1 MMNVRLI
8 NIGKTTIPFLK
19 EGELVYE
26 KRLKHYLNF
35 ERIDLKEIKTNRN
48 QNKDILK
55 KSEAELLL
63 KMIKPNDIV
72 IILDEK
78 GDHYSSEDFSKWL
91 NKKEIRGLKQVV
103 FIIGGAYGFDKTI
116 YDRANEKLSISKMT
130 FSHQMIR
137 LLFLEQLYRAKTIL
151 NGEKYH
157 HS

>member
-1 MMNVRLI
+1 MNVRLI
-8 NIGKTTIPFLK
+8 NIGKTTVPYLK

-35 ERIDLKEIKTNRN
+35 ERIDLKEVKTSKN
-48 QNKDILK
+48 QSNALLK

-63 KMIKPNDIV
+63 KMIKPNDVV

-78 GDHYSSEDFSKWL
+78 GDQYSSENFSKWL
-91 NKKEIRGLKQVV
+91 NNKEIRGLKQLV
-103 FIIGGAYGFDKTI
+103 FIIGGAYGFDKSI

>member
-1 MMNVRLI
+1 MNVRLI
-8 NIGKTTIPFLK
+8 NIGKTTVPYLK

-35 ERIDLKEIKTNRN
+35 ERIDLKEVKTSKN
-48 QNKDILK
+48 QSNALLK

-78 GDHYSSEDFSKWL
+78 GDQYSSEDFSKWL
-91 NKKEIRGLKQVV
+91 NKKEIRGLKQLV
-103 FIIGGAYGFDKTI
+103 FVIGGAYGFDKSI
-116 YDRANEKLSISKMT
+116 YDRSNEKLSISKMT

-151 NGEKYH
+151 SGEKYH

>member
-1 MMNVRLI
+1 MNVRLI
-8 NIGKTTIPFLK
+8 NIGKTTVPYLK

-26 KRLKHYLNF
+26 KRLRHYLNF
-35 ERIDLKEIKTNRN
+35 ERIDLKEVKTSKN
-48 QNKDILK
+48 QSNALLK

-63 KMIKPNDIV
+63 KMIKPNDVV

-78 GDHYSSEDFSKWL
+78 GDQYSSENFSKWL
-91 NKKEIRGLKQVV
+91 NNKEIRGLKQLV
-103 FIIGGAYGFDKTI
+103 FIIGGAYGFDKSI

>member
-1 MMNVRLI
+1 MNVRLI
-8 NIGKTTIPFLK
+8 NIGKTTVPYLK

-35 ERIDLKEIKTNRN
+35 ERIDLKEVKTSKN
-48 QNKDILK
+48 QSNALLK

-78 GDHYSSEDFSKWL
+78 GDQYSSENFSKWL
-91 NKKEIRGLKQVV
+91 NNKEIRGLKQLV
-103 FIIGGAYGFDKTI
+103 FIIGGAYGFDKSI

>member
-1 MMNVRLI
+1 MNVRLI
-8 NIGKTTIPFLK
+8 NIGKTTVPYLK

-35 ERIDLKEIKTNRN
+35 ERIDLKEVKTSKN
-48 QNKDILK
+48 QSNALLK

-63 KMIKPNDIV
+63 KMIKPKDIV
-72 IILDEK
+72 IILDDK
-78 GDHYSSEDFSKWL
+78 GDQYSSENFSKWL
-91 NKKEIRGLKQVV
+91 NNKEIRGLKQLV
-103 FIIGGAYGFDKTI
+103 FIIGGAYGFDKSI

>member
-1 MMNVRLI
+1 MNVRLI
-8 NIGKTTIPFLK
+8 NIGKTTVPYLK
-19 EGELVYE
+19 EGDLVYE
-26 KRLKHYLNF
+26 KRLRHYLNF
-35 ERIDLKEIKTNRN
+35 ERIDLKEVKTSKN
-48 QNKDILK
+48 QSNALLK

-63 KMIKPNDIV
+63 KMIKPNDVV
-72 IILDEK
+72 IILDDK
-78 GDHYSSEDFSKWL
+78 GDQYSSENFSKWL
-91 NKKEIRGLKQVV
+91 NNKEIRGLKQLV
-103 FIIGGAYGFDKTI
+103 FIIGGAYGFDKSI

>member
-1 MMNVRLI
+1 MNVRLI
-8 NIGKTTIPFLK
+8 NIGKTTIPYLK
-19 EGELVYE
+19 EGELIYE

-35 ERIDLKEIKTNRN
+35 ERIDLKEIKTSKN
-48 QNKDILK
+48 QSNELLK
-55 KSEAELLL
+55 KSEAELIL
-63 KMIKPNDIV
+63 KIIKPNDVV

-103 FIIGGAYGFDKTI
+103 FIIGGAYGFDKCI
-116 YDRANEKLSISKMT
+116 YNRANEKLSISKMT

>member
-1 MMNVRLI
+1 MNIRLI
-8 NIGKTTIPFLK
+8 NIGKTTVPYLK
-19 EGELVYE
+19 EGELEYE
-26 KRLKHYLNF
+26 KRLKHYLKF
-35 ERIDLKEIKTNRN
+35 ERIDLKELKSSKK
-48 QNKDILK
+48 QSHEILK
-55 KSEAELLL
+55 KNEAELIL
-63 KMIKPNDIV
+63 KIIKPNDVV

-78 GDHYSSEDFSKWL
+78 GDHYTSEDFSKWL
-91 NKKEIRGLKQVV
+91 NKKEITGLKQMI
-103 FIIGGAYGFDKTI
+103 FIIGGAYGFDKSI

>member
-1 MMNVRLI
+1 MNVRLI
-8 NIGKTTIPFLK
+8 NIGKTTVPYLK

-26 KRLKHYLNF
+26 KRLRHYLNF
-35 ERIDLKEIKTNRN
+35 ERIDLKEVKTSKN
-48 QNKDILK
+48 QSNALLK

-63 KMIKPNDIV
+63 KMIKPNDVV
-72 IILDEK
+72 IILDDK
-78 GDHYSSEDFSKWL
+78 GDQYSSENFSKWL
-91 NKKEIRGLKQVV
+91 NNKEIRGLKQLV
-103 FIIGGAYGFDKTI
+103 FIIGGAYGFDKSI

>member
-1 MMNVRLI
+1 MNVRLI
-8 NIGKTTIPFLK
+8 NIGKTTVPYLK

-35 ERIDLKEIKTNRN
+35 ERIDLKEVKTSKN
-48 QNKDILK
+48 QSNALLK

-63 KMIKPNDIV
+63 KMIKPNDVV

-78 GDHYSSEDFSKWL
+78 GDQFSSENFSKWL
-91 NKKEIRGLKQVV
+91 NNKEIRGLKQLV
-103 FIIGGAYGFDKTI
+103 FIIGGAYGFDKSI

>member
-1 MMNVRLI
+1 MI
-8 NIGKTTIPFLK
+8 NIGKTTVPYLK

-35 ERIDLKEIKTNRN
+35 ERIDLKEVKTSKN
-48 QNKDILK
+48 QSNALLK

-63 KMIKPNDIV
+63 KMIKPKDIV

-78 GDHYSSEDFSKWL
+78 GDQYSSENFSEWL
-91 NKKEIRGLKQVV
+91 NNKEIRGLKQLV
-103 FIIGGAYGFDKTI
+103 FIIGGAYGFDKSI

>member
-1 MMNVRLI
+1 MNVRLI
-8 NIGKTTIPFLK
+8 NIGKTTVPYLK

-35 ERIDLKEIKTNRN
+35 ERIDLKEVKTSKN
-48 QNKDILK
+48 QSNALLK

-63 KMIKPNDIV
+63 KMIKPKDIV

-78 GDHYSSEDFSKWL
+78 GDQYSSENFSKWL
-91 NKKEIRGLKQVV
+91 NNKEIRGLKQLV
-103 FIIGGAYGFDKTI
+103 FIIGGAYGFDKSI

>member
-1 MMNVRLI
+1 MNVRLI
-8 NIGKTTIPFLK
+8 NIGKTTVPYLK

-35 ERIDLKEIKTNRN
+35 ERIDLKEVKTSKN
-48 QNKDILK
+48 QSNALLK

-63 KMIKPNDIV
+63 KMIKPNDVV

-78 GDHYSSEDFSKWL
+78 GDQYSSENFSKWL
-91 NKKEIRGLKQVV
+91 NNKEIRGPKQLV
-103 FIIGGAYGFDKTI
+103 FIIGGAYGFDKSI

>member
-1 MMNVRLI
+1 MNVRLI
-8 NIGKTTIPFLK
+8 NIGKTTVPYLK

-26 KRLKHYLNF
+26 KRLRHYLNF
-35 ERIDLKEIKTNRN
+35 ERIDLKEVKTSKN
-48 QNKDILK
+48 QSNALLK

-63 KMIKPNDIV
+63 KMIKPNDVV

-78 GDHYSSEDFSKWL
+78 GDQYSSENFSKWL
-91 NKKEIRGLKQVV
+91 NNEEIRGLKQLV
-103 FIIGGAYGFDKTI
+103 FIIGGAYGFDKSI

>member
-1 MMNVRLI
+1 MNVRLI
-8 NIGKTTIPFLK
+8 TIGKTTVPFLK

-48 QNKDILK
+48 QNKDLLK
-55 KSEAELLL
+55 KSEAELLS
-63 KMIKPNDIV
+63 KMIKPNDTV

-78 GDHYSSEDFSKWL
+78 GDHYSSQDFSKWL
-91 NKKEIRGLKQVV
+91 NKKEIRGLKELV
-103 FIIGGAYGFDKTI
+103 FIIGGAYGFDKSI

>member
-1 MMNVRLI
+1 MNVRLI
-8 NIGKTTIPFLK
+8 NIGKTTVPYLK

-26 KRLKHYLNF
+26 KRLRHYLNF
-35 ERIDLKEIKTNRN
+35 ERIDLKEVKTSKN
-48 QNKDILK
+48 QSNALLK

-63 KMIKPNDIV
+63 KMIKPNDVV

-78 GDHYSSEDFSKWL
+78 GNQYSSENFSKWL
-91 NKKEIRGLKQVV
+91 NNKEIRGLKQLV
-103 FIIGGAYGFDKTI
+103 FIIGGAYGFDKSI

>member
-1 MMNVRLI
+1 MNVRLI
-8 NIGKTTIPFLK
+8 NIGKTTVPYLK

-35 ERIDLKEIKTNRN
+35 ERIDLKEIKTSKN
-48 QNKDILK
+48 QSNALLK
-55 KSEAELLL
+55 KSEAELIL
-63 KMIKPNDIV
+63 KMIKPNDVV

-78 GDHYSSEDFSKWL
+78 GDHYTSEHFSKWL
-91 NKKEIRGLKQVV
+91 NKKEITGLKQMI
-103 FIIGGAYGFDKTI
+103 FIIGGAYGFDKSI

>member
-1 MMNVRLI
+1 MNVRLI
-8 NIGKTTIPFLK
+8 NIGKTTVPYLK

-26 KRLKHYLNF
+26 KRLRHYLNF
-35 ERIDLKEIKTNRN
+35 ERIDLKEVKTSKN
-48 QNKDILK
+48 QSNALLK

-63 KMIKPNDIV
+63 KMIKPKDIV

-78 GDHYSSEDFSKWL
+78 GDQYSSENFSKWL
-91 NKKEIRGLKQVV
+91 NNKEIRGLKQLV
-103 FIIGGAYGFDKTI
+103 FIIGGAYGFDKSI
-116 YDRANEKLSISKMT
+116 YNRANEKLSISKMT

>member
-1 MMNVRLI
+1 MNVRLI
-8 NIGKTTIPFLK
+8 NIGKTTVPYLK

-35 ERIDLKEIKTNRN
+35 ERIDLKEVKTSKN
-48 QNKDILK
+48 QSNALLK

-63 KMIKPNDIV
+63 KMIKPNDVV

-78 GDHYSSEDFSKWL
+78 GDQYSSESFSEWL
-91 NKKEIRGLKQVV
+91 NNKEIRGLKQLV
-103 FIIGGAYGFDKTI
+103 FIIGGAYGFDKSI

>member
-1 MMNVRLI
+1 MNVRLI
-8 NIGKTTIPFLK
+8 NIGKTTIPYLR

-35 ERIDLKEIKTNRN
+35 ERIDLKEIKTCKN
-48 QNKDILK
+48 QSNELLK

-72 IILDEK
+72 ILLDEK
-78 GDHYSSEDFSKWL
+78 GDHYSSENFSKWL
-91 NKKEIRGLKQVV
+91 NNKEIRGLKQLI
-103 FIIGGAYGFDKTI
+103 FIIGGAYGFDKSI

>member
-1 MMNVRLI
+1 MNVRLI
-8 NIGKTTIPFLK
+8 NIGKTTVPYLK

-35 ERIDLKEIKTNRN
+35 ERIDLKEVKTSKN
-48 QNKDILK
+48 QSNALLK

-63 KMIKPNDIV
+63 KMIKPNDVV
-72 IILDEK
+72 IILDDK
-78 GDHYSSEDFSKWL
+78 GDQYSSENFSKWL
-91 NKKEIRGLKQVV
+91 NNKEIRGLKQLV
-103 FIIGGAYGFDKTI
+103 FIIGGAYGFDKSI

>member
-1 MMNVRLI
+1 MNVRLI
-8 NIGKTTIPFLK
+8 NIGKTTIPYLK
-19 EGELVYE
+19 EGELIYE
-26 KRLKHYLNF
+26 KRLKHYLDF
-35 ERIDLKEIKTNRN
+35 ERIDLKEIKTSKN
-48 QNKDILK
+48 QSNELLK
-55 KSEAELLL
+55 KSEAELIL
-63 KMIKPNDIV
+63 KIIKPNDVV

-103 FIIGGAYGFDKTI
+103 FIIGGAYGFDKCI
-116 YDRANEKLSISKMT
+116 YNRANEKLSISKMT

>member
-1 MMNVRLI
+1 M
-8 NIGKTTIPFLK
+8 
-19 EGELVYE
+19 
-26 KRLKHYLNF
+26 NF
-35 ERIDLKEIKTNRN
+35 ERIDLKEVKTSKN
-48 QNKDILK
+48 QSNALLK

-63 KMIKPNDIV
+63 KMIKPNDVV

-78 GDHYSSEDFSKWL
+78 GDQYSSENFSKWL
-91 NKKEIRGLKQVV
+91 NNKEIRGLKQLV
-103 FIIGGAYGFDKTI
+103 FIIGGAYGFDKSI

>member
-1 MMNVRLI
+1 MNVRLI
-8 NIGKTTIPFLK
+8 NIGKTTVPYLK

-26 KRLKHYLNF
+26 KRLRHYLNF
-35 ERIDLKEIKTNRN
+35 ERIDLKEVKTSKN
-48 QNKDILK
+48 QSNALLK

-63 KMIKPNDIV
+63 KMIKPNDVV
-72 IILDEK
+72 IILDDK
-78 GDHYSSEDFSKWL
+78 GDQYSSENFSKWL
-91 NKKEIRGLKQVV
+91 NNEEIRGLKQLV
-103 FIIGGAYGFDKTI
+103 FIIGGAYGFDKSI

>member
-1 MMNVRLI
+1 MNVRLI
-8 NIGKTTIPFLK
+8 NIGKTTVPYLK

-26 KRLKHYLNF
+26 KRLRHYLNF
-35 ERIDLKEIKTNRN
+35 ERIDLKEVKTSKN
-48 QNKDILK
+48 QSNALLK

-63 KMIKPNDIV
+63 KMIKPKDIV

-78 GDHYSSEDFSKWL
+78 GDQYSSENFSKWL
-91 NKKEIRGLKQVV
+91 NNKEIRGLKQLV
-103 FIIGGAYGFDKTI
+103 FIIGGAYGFDKSI

>member
-1 MMNVRLI
+1 MNVRLI
-8 NIGKTTIPFLK
+8 NIGKTTVPYLK

-35 ERIDLKEIKTNRN
+35 ERFDLKEVKTTKN
-48 QNKDILK
+48 QSNALLK

-78 GDHYSSEDFSKWL
+78 GDQYTSESFSEWL
-91 NKKEIRGLKQVV
+91 NNKEIRGLKQLV
-103 FIIGGAYGFDKTI
+103 FIIGGAYGFDKSI